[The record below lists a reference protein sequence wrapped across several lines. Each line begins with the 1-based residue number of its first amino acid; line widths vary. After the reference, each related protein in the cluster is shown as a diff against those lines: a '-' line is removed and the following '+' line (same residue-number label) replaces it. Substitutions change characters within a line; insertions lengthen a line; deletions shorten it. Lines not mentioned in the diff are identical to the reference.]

1 MRQHVNASESTRLV
15 RTNHG
20 RGEAPQQLTEVG
32 VDGLRGMNAVGSSES
47 VVGERDDVCAAMV
60 GAVEHGLGEE
70 RMDSLK
76 MGSNVTITMHRFR
89 LVSWSGVADAS
100 KVNILRLRTDGV
112 CRVCR
117 GG

>member
-1 MRQHVNASESTRLV
+1 
-15 RTNHG
+15 
-20 RGEAPQQLTEVG
+20 
-32 VDGLRGMNAVGSSES
+32 MNAVGSSES

-89 LVSWSGVADAS
+89 LVS
-100 KVNILRLRTDGV
+100 
-112 CRVCR
+112 
-117 GG
+117 

>member
-20 RGEAPQQLTEVG
+20 RGEAPQQLTKVG

-89 LVSWSGVADAS
+89 LVS
-100 KVNILRLRTDGV
+100 
-112 CRVCR
+112 
-117 GG
+117 